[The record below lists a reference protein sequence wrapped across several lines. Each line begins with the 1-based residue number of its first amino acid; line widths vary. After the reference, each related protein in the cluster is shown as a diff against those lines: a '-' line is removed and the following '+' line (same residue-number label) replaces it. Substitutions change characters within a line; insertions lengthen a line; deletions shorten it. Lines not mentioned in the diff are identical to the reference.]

1 MFNFSKKDQFVD
13 STFLPEDYVERK
25 AERRTNLISVT
36 LFVIVTMGVIAA
48 FFVTNRQWNDV
59 KHYQQAINVRYTQAA
74 KDIEQLKVL
83 EEQKQDLLEKA
94 ELTTALIEKVP
105 RSILFSEMINRM
117 PKNRIVLLEFE
128 LNSKRLDKPV
138 VVRPIKRTKKAAA
151 SGSGS
156 KSKSLADKAVK
167 EAQDAEPTV
176 KAPRFEIE
184 LAIVGVAPRHRDIAH
199 YVAALQ
205 QCELIESVELKY
217 SEATTIKERE
227 MNKFR
232 IEAKLRSDA
241 DARRI
246 NPLESPRLNGIT
258 DMDAPDPEELMDLNK
273 SLIGDA
279 NGKPS
284 PEER

>member
-1 MFNFSKKDQFVD
+1 MFKLSKKDEFVD

-59 KHYQQAINVRYTQAA
+59 KTYQQAINVRYTQAA

-83 EEQKQDLLEKA
+83 EEQKTDLLQKA

-105 RSILFSEMINRM
+105 RSILFSELINRM

-128 LNSKRLDKPV
+128 LESKRLDKPIV
-138 VVRPIKRTKKAAA
+138 TRPNLKSSSSSKKK
-151 SGSGS
+151 SS
-156 KSKSLADKAVK
+156 KSKSLADKATK
-167 EAQDAEPTV
+167 EAAEAQPTV
-176 KAPRFEIE
+176 RAPRFETEI
-184 LAIVGVAPRHRDIAH
+184 AIVGVAPRHRDIAH

-232 IEAKLRSDA
+232 IEAKLRGDA

-246 NPLESPRLNGIT
+246 DPLETPRLDSIT
-258 DMDAPDPEELMDLNK
+258 DMDAPDPEDLM
-273 SLIGDA
+273 SLGGRAVGDA
-279 NGKPS
+279 NTPS
-284 PEER
+284 AEDR